1 MKPLGELVINTNIEI
16 EGDKKRTM
24 STRVSDRDIV
34 RISAEELEEET
45 CNDSVTKESI
55 EDEGYAP

>member
-16 EGDKKRTM
+16 EGGKKRTM
-24 STRVSDRDIV
+24 STCVSDRDVV
-34 RISAEELEEET
+34 RISAEELEEEI

-55 EDEGYAP
+55 KDEGYAS